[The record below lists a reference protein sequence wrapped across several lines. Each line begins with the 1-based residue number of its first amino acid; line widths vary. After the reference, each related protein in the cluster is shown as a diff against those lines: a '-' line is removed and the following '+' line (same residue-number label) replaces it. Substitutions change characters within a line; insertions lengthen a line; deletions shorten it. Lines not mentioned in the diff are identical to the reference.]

1 MKKNKAGHGKKE
13 ASVGISYGVFSKGFS
28 REVTPR
34 DLKEMRKRLCDTR
47 QESAFLHAE

>member
-28 REVTPR
+28 REVTLTQRP
-34 DLKEMRKRLCDTR
+34 KRNEEETV
-47 QESAFLHAE
+47 